1 MSWFLCYISKKMK
14 AEDLIC
20 LVFMRSA
27 LYWKTKIICC
37 GLLNMGMPPVFFVF
51 IVIKKQSS
59 FLIVITAMV
68 MFFYYDSL
76 KCMEEAITY
85 WIQEYEE
92 KGFVRWSVINKKSNE
107 VIGTI
112 EVFHR
117 KSRDYFNRCG
127 LLRMDLRS
135 DYETES
141 CIENLLSILITPIYN
156 LFQCQ
161 IIATKAVSFANE
173 RIKALKKMKFNRT
186 DQKLVGHDGNRV

>member
-1 MSWFLCYISKKMK
+1 MSGVYEKCPVLENENYLLRFVEHGDAPSLLHVYSDKK
-14 AEDLIC
+14 A
-20 LVFMRSA
+20 VA
-27 LYWKTKIICC
+27 LFNSDNCH
-37 GLLNMGMPPVFFVF
+37 GDV
-51 IVIKKQSS
+51 
-59 FLIVITAMV
+59 
-68 MFFYYDSL
+68 FYYDSL
-76 KCMEEAITY
+76 KRMEEAIIY

-173 RIKALKKMKFNRT
+173 RIKALEKMNFNWT
-186 DQKLVGHDGNRV
+186 DQKLVGHDGTEYENYWVILK